1 MSRRTGGQVMNKP
14 SMPASAP
21 AFCAGAAG
29 GAVREETSMVE
40 DDFGPWDD

>member
-1 MSRRTGGQVMNKP
+1 MSRRTGGQVMNQP
-14 SMPASAP
+14 SKPASAR
-21 AFCAGAAG
+21 AICADAAG